1 LATRFKSLQREFATA
16 AWRGRSE
23 LRDFLA
29 RCAELGAGDLAKLI
43 PLLLPTQEISRARR
57 QARLQA
63 FVELTQGLDE
73 PRLFTPLLRACAHG
87 DPMLRRVTRSLL
99 VRWCQPRHFGEL
111 ATLLRADE
119 PTLRE
124 YALDLFGEI
133 GGGRKALDAL
143 APALREGEPGRIEAM
158 EAAVAVAGHHAIGAL
173 AMLVETG
180 SMAERV
186 TATELLGRRDRMGP
200 ALRRALEALSPALRD
215 PQAPVL
221 ARAVRSYGQLA
232 PEDEFLSLIREYF
245 EPGSDVIRQQV
256 AVRELVQLDGPT
268 IVEELERVL
277 ESAPPAVRAVA
288 VEAVQ
293 QLDRD
298 DVLPFLERALGDPDL
313 AVRNAALAGVVQVVR
328 RGQLDTDRLLMW
340 LLRSPDLNVKR
351 QAVEVIHQ
359 VGEPMRD
366 LGPRLLRMLK
376 DEDWW
381 VRERVVETLVEIAG
395 DELTRHVLTYLD
407 DPSDVIRRYAVG
419 VLRRIKDPVCV
430 GPLLRTARRD
440 EDWWVR
446 EQAIECLAEIGDP
459 RAAAPLA
466 ELAGKVPELR
476 RSAVVALGRLG
487 STVALPL
494 LRETLHSEEPDERLA
509 AITALAEI
517 GDPSAAADLE
527 RLLDDTDHRIRT
539 AAEET
544 VIRWKSQAR
553 TDGARIAGR
562 LSGLELLLW
571 RMTAGGGDD
580 LFLIAGQ
587 RPFMK
592 RMGRMVPLHEKVL
605 SPEVV
610 EQSLRRVMTPV
621 QLRTLEERGDVD
633 FSLEVKSQGLRFRAN
648 VLRQLS
654 GWTAVFRKVAS
665 DILGFDELGL
675 PPIVRRLC
683 DLPQGLVLIGGP
695 TGSGKSTTLAAMIDH
710 INRSRRKHVITIED
724 PIEVVHGNRRS
735 IVTQREVGSHTPSF
749 AAALRS
755 VLREDPDVILV
766 GEMRDLET
774 ISFAVQAAETG
785 HLVLGTIH
793 TVSAETTVDRLID
806 AFPVRQQGQIRT
818 MLSHNLSAVVC
829 QQLLRR
835 MDGQGRIAAIEVLV
849 VNEAVANIIRK
860 GQCHQLPSVV
870 ATHRELGMQGMDREL
885 TDLVAA
891 GEVDR
896 EEAYVK
902 ALDKKAFAAFLES
915 LGDDDEE
922 WEMVVEEPDG
932 ED

>member
-1 LATRFKSLQREFATA
+1 M
-16 AWRGRSE
+16 
-23 LRDFLA
+23 
-29 RCAELGAGDLAKLI
+29 
-43 PLLLPTQEISRARR
+43 
-57 QARLQA
+57 
-63 FVELTQGLDE
+63 ELTQELDE
-73 PRLFTPLLRACAHG
+73 PRLFAPLLRACAHG
-87 DPMLRRVTRSLL
+87 DPMLRRVTRGQL

-111 ATLLRADE
+111 ATLFRAED

-124 YALDLFGEI
+124 YALDLFREI

-143 APALREGEPGRIEAM
+143 AGALKEGEPGRVEAM
-158 EAAVAVAGHHAIGAL
+158 EAAVAVAGHHAVPTL
-173 AMLVETG
+173 ATLVETG

-186 TATELLGRRDRMGP
+186 AATELLGLRDRMGP

-215 PQAPVL
+215 HQAPVVTQAL
-221 ARAVRSYGQLA
+221 RSYGQLA
-232 PEDEFLSLIREYF
+232 PQDEFLALVREYF
-245 EPGSDVIRQQV
+245 EPGADVGRQQI
-256 AVRELVQLDGPT
+256 AVRALVELDGPT
-268 IVEELERVL
+268 IIEELEQVL
-277 ESAPPAVRAVA
+277 EHAPPAVRAAA

-293 QLDRD
+293 NLDRD
-298 DVLPFLERALGDPDL
+298 DVLPLLERALGDPDL
-313 AVRNAALAGVVQVVR
+313 SVRNAALQGVVQVVR
-328 RGQLDTDRLLMW
+328 RDQLDTDRLLMW

-351 QAVEVIHQ
+351 QAIEVIHQ

-366 LGPRLLRMLK
+366 LGPRLLRMLR

-395 DELTRHVLTYLD
+395 DDLTRHVLTYLD

-419 VLRRIKDPVCV
+419 VLRRIRDPMCV
-430 GPLLRTARRD
+430 GPLLRTARKD
-440 EDWWVR
+440 DDWWVR
-446 EQAIECLAEIGDP
+446 EQAIECLAEIGDA
-459 RAAAPLA
+459 RAAPPLVT
-466 ELAGKVPELR
+466 LAGDVPELR
-476 RSAVVALGRLG
+476 RSVVVALGKLG
-487 STVALPL
+487 STVAVPL
-494 LRETLHSEEPDERLA
+494 LRDTLLADDADVRLE

-517 GDPSAAADLE
+517 GDPSVAPDLE
-527 RLLDDTDHRIRT
+527 SLLDDTDHRIRA

-544 VIRWKSQAR
+544 VVRWKSQAR

-605 SPEVV
+605 RPDVV
-610 EQSLRRVMTPV
+610 EASLRRVMTPV
-621 QLRTLEERGDVD
+621 QLDTLQERGDVD

-648 VLRQLS
+648 VLRQLT

-665 DILGFDELGL
+665 DILGFDQLGL
-675 PPIVRRLC
+675 PPAVRRLC

-710 INRSRRKHVITIED
+710 INRSRSKHVITIED
-724 PIEVVHGNRRS
+724 PIEVVHGNQRS

-806 AFPVRQQGQIRT
+806 VFSVRHQGQIRT

-835 MDGQGRIAAIEVLV
+835 TDGRGRVAAIEVLI

-885 TDLVAA
+885 TRLVAEGA
-891 GEVDR
+891 VDP

-915 LGDDDEE
+915 LEE
-922 WEMVVEEPDG
+922 PEEEFEMVVEESDG
-932 ED
+932 AD